1 MPLPWWDG
9 SLSSL
14 KTGVTVDRREACQ
27 DVRGQLRCQQQKPL
41 DITQY
46 VKLLSGHSHFK
57 TIFCLLP
64 IQEHTQVTLEVF

>member
-1 MPLPWWDG
+1 MFEG
-9 SLSSL
+9 SS
-14 KTGVTVDRREACQ
+14 
-27 DVRGQLRCQQQKPL
+27 DVNNKKPL
-41 DITQY
+41 DIMQY